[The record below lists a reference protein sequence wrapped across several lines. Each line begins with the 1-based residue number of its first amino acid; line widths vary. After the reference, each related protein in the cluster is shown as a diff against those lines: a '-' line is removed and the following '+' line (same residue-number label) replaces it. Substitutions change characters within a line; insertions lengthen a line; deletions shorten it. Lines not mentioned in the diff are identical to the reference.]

1 MSTKKKPTTKRSR
14 ASRSRSA
21 KTKAR
26 ATGLSVNTNYA
37 RVALILLA
45 LNILF
50 TGYVVARL
58 STMAVTP

>member
-1 MSTKKKPTTKRSR
+1 MSTKKKPTAKRSR
-14 ASRSRSA
+14 ASRPRSA

>member
-26 ATGLSVNTNYA
+26 STGLSVNTNYA

-58 STMAVTP
+58 STMTVAP